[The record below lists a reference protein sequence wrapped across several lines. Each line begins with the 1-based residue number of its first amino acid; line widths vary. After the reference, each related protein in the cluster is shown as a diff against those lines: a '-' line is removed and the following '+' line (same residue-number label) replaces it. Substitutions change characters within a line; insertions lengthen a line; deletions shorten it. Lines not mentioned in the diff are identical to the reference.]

1 VDGYPE
7 EGESNRVNSY
17 STRDPV
23 LGCRGFGKRNSG
35 NCETRKKAMRILI
48 VEDDA
53 ITLLLLSRIFEEWG
67 YEVIKAS
74 DGKEAWDMMKKDPIS
89 FVVTDWKMPRMDG
102 LELCK
107 KIRSANFPGYVYVML
122 LTTSHEKQELIKA
135 MEAGVDDFVVKP
147 PTSREL
153 NARIRAGERILKL
166 EKDLEERNKK
176 LSESNKKLTEAY
188 SVIKRDL
195 EAAAEIQSSLLPES
209 ASIVYGIQFDWIFI
223 PCTFVAG
230 DIFNYFKL
238 DEHHLG
244 FYLLDVAGHGISAA
258 MLSVALSKVL
268 SPVNHQECLLKPSN
282 PDLGPPYYELT
293 SPALAVQSLN
303 DRFQADGDTSRYF
316 TMVYGII
323 DTRDGRTSMT
333 QAGHPP
339 PILLRKGAQH
349 ASTMGSGGYP
359 VGLMPDLAYEEN
371 EVHLE
376 KGDRL
381 ILYSDGITECANN
394 EKEQFSTE
402 RLMALLEKGKD
413 LTMNELMG
421 RIEQHLRQWKGNDE
435 FEDDITLLAME
446 IV

>member
-1 VDGYPE
+1 VDRYTE
-7 EGESNRVNSY
+7 EGESDPVNSF
-17 STRDPV
+17 SSGIRP
-23 LGCRGFGKRNSG
+23 LGVEASAR
-35 NCETRKKAMRILI
+35 ETPGIVRHGKKAMRILI

-67 YEVIKAS
+67 YEVVKAS

-166 EKDLEERNKK
+166 EKDLEERNEK

-195 EAAAEIQSSLLPES
+195 EAAAVIQSSLLPKS

-223 PCTFVAG
+223 PCAFVAG

-238 DEHHLG
+238 DEHHVG

-258 MLSVALSKVL
+258 MLSVTLSKLL
-268 SPVNHQECLLKPSN
+268 SPVNHHECLLKPSN
-282 PDLGPPYYELT
+282 TDLGPPYYELT
-293 SPALAVQSLN
+293 SPALAVQALN
-303 DRFQADGDTSRYF
+303 DRFQADGDALRYF

-339 PILLRKGAQH
+339 PILLHKGAS

-359 VGLMPDLAYEEN
+359 VGLLPDLAYEEV

-381 ILYSDGITECANN
+381 ILYSDGITECANK
-394 EKEQFSTE
+394 EREQFSTE

-413 LTMNELMG
+413 SKMNELMG

-435 FEDDITLLAME
+435 FEDDITLLALE